1 MQALRRGIAVA
12 AVAIAL
18 AITMTACGGGSGDGS
33 SGDGGSSGGEKTEY
47 ANAQYG
53 FTLMYSEP
61 LSVVTLTPSNGE
73 EYAIAFA
80 DKDGPVVDDQYVNG
94 MRVSVHPIGR
104 KVKAKDVPKLQADL
118 QTAISK
124 MVADIPGGKMIGDV
138 TPLEL
143 NGTPGYSV
151 DYQFTQG
158 GEQLT
163 CRLYILIKGE
173 NEFDLTTQTVSADWD
188 SMQGTLEETARSFT
202 LD

>member
-1 MQALRRGIAVA
+1 
-12 AVAIAL
+12 
-18 AITMTACGGGSGDGS
+18 
-33 SGDGGSSGGEKTEY
+33 
-47 ANAQYG
+47 
-53 FTLMYSEP
+53 
-61 LSVVTLTPSNGE
+61 
-73 EYAIAFA
+73 
-80 DKDGPVVDDQYVNG
+80 VVDEQYVNG

>member
-18 AITMTACGGGSGDGS
+18 AITVTACGGGSGDGS
-33 SGDGGSSGGEKTEY
+33 SGDGGSGGEKTEY

-94 MRVSVHPIGR
+94 LRVSVHPIGR
-104 KVKAKDVPKLQADL
+104 VIKAKDVPKLQADL

-124 MVADIPGGKMIGDV
+124 MIADTPGGKMTGDV

-151 DYQFTQG
+151 DYQFTQS

-173 NEFDLTTQTVSADWD
+173 NEFDLTTQAVSADWD
-188 SMQGTLEETARSFT
+188 SAKGALEETVQSFT
-202 LD
+202 FD